1 MEFIAS
7 DYPSF
12 RAFKKKYRRE
22 LFKSCL
28 GTLVIS
34 PGVPILF
41 TLYGKLFGKDADFLA
56 LLGMASAVQL
66 FFISHWVWIY
76 HQYFKLP
83 IKLDS
88 TGIRAHGKQISLR
101 DIATVEVVKY
111 GYRGL
116 DCPSSYITMRNHI
129 GKPSVGFNIGEVG
142 DLEEFLKILSSL
154 RPEIKIARIWVWLYL
169 NRFKQRIKLD
179 STCVRISRKQI
190 SLRDIATV
198 EVVSSSHISLI
209 DHTGKLIRGVC
220 VKEVGDLEEFLR
232 VLSSLKP
239 EIKIIRK

>member
-1 MEFIAS
+1 MTGRAEMEFIAS

-101 DIATVEVVKY
+101 DIATVEVV
-111 GYRGL
+111 
-116 DCPSSYITMRNHI
+116 
-129 GKPSVGFNIGEVG
+129 
-142 DLEEFLKILSSL
+142 
-154 RPEIKIARIWVWLYL
+154 
-169 NRFKQRIKLD
+169 
-179 STCVRISRKQI
+179 
-190 SLRDIATV
+190 
-198 EVVSSSHISLI
+198 SSSHISLI